1 MVVKLGVSWKV
12 GADEASYQEASFAG
26 DVICIGRDQ
35 SNDLVLVESVVS
47 RRHARIVREGE
58 LYLIEDTESAFGTR
72 VNGVSLPP
80 GEKRLLNEGDSIA
93 IGPYDVQF
101 SRIMD
106 ASLHDSSDEGDYPDT
121 RLFIQNHLQDFA
133 SKKEPFIRIMNGKLE
148 GSRFEIKNAQ
158 ELIVGRE
165 LNADIQ
171 LDDELVSRRHAKLRR
186 DWSGTYIEDLK
197 SRNGLQ
203 INGVKVE
210 SQALKN
216 RDQIEIGGTRLLFV
230 DPLDLSDSPPKP
242 ESGDPF
248 LIALE
253 EREEEKEE
261 EKEEEEGEREA
272 DNVSADDQAL
282 SEDGSPAEK
291 FSLETSE
298 SGYPADS
305 QQLSNEVNRDSS
317 NQVDAGAISPSP
329 TTASQSALGLEDWKS
344 IIVWTLLGLI
354 MLISVAALIASFF
367 VG

>member
-1 MVVKLGVSWKV
+1 MVVKLGVSWKA
-12 GADEASYQEASFAG
+12 GADEASYQEASYAG

-35 SNDLVLVESVVS
+35 SCDLVLVESVVS

-80 GEKRLLNEGDSIA
+80 GEKRLLNESDLIA

-101 SRIMD
+101 NRVMQ
-106 ASLHDSSDEGDYPDT
+106 DSSDEADYPDT

-133 SKKEPFIRIMNGKLE
+133 SKKEPFIRIMSGKLE

-165 LNADIQ
+165 LSTDIQ
-171 LDDELVSRRHAKLRR
+171 LEDELVSRRHAKLRR

-203 INGVKVE
+203 VNGVKVE
-210 SQALKN
+210 SQVLKN

-230 DPLDLSDSPPKP
+230 DPLELPDSPPKP
-242 ESGDPF
+242 ELGDPF
-248 LIALE
+248 SIALE
-253 EREEEKEE
+253 EKEG
-261 EKEEEEGEREA
+261 EKEEEEERKA
-272 DNVSADDQAL
+272 DNASAEAQA
-282 SEDGSPAEK
+282 SDEDGSSAEK
-291 FSLETSE
+291 SSLETGE
-298 SGYPADS
+298 SGYSADS
-305 QQLSNEVNRDSS
+305 RSSNEGDGGFINE
-317 NQVDAGAISPSP
+317 VDVGTTSPSS

-344 IIVWTLLGLI
+344 IIVWTLLGLV
-354 MLISVAALIASFF
+354 MLVSVAALIASFF